1 MTAPVLDFDLDAE
14 LAMVGVTGGA
24 SWAPLGST
32 LPSLMEPWPDA
43 FTSFGY
49 LNEDGLEEEPDADSQ
64 SFTAWQALSPIR
76 VEVTREVWTMKF
88 VSIESNFSSVSAY
101 YRAARE
107 DFTEQGGVVILNQKG
122 KPKRDLRCYG
132 FDVIDGTKHRRF
144 EMPEAEV
151 TDRGSVVYKS
161 DALTAYELTVTAY
174 PGPDG
179 ISVRRKFKEGWA
191 LPALTP

>member
-1 MTAPVLDFDLDAE
+1 MTAPVLDFDLNTE
-14 LAMVGVTGGA
+14 LVNVGVTGG
-24 SWAPLGST
+24 SFWAPLGST
-32 LPSLMEPWPDA
+32 MPTLMEAWPDD

-64 SFTAWQALSPIR
+64 SFTAWQALSPVR
-76 VEVTREVWTMKF
+76 VEVTSEVWTMKF
-88 VSIESNFSSVSAY
+88 TSIETNYSSVSAY
-101 YRAARE
+101 YRAQRE
-107 DFTEQGGVVILNQKG
+107 DFTEESGVVILNQKG

-132 FDVIDGTKHRRF
+132 FDIIDGTKHRRF
-144 EMPEAEV
+144 IMPEAEV

-161 DALTAYELTVTAY
+161 DELTAYELTVTAY

-179 ISVRRKFKEGWA
+179 VSVKRLFKEGWS